1 MKFSFLSTLTTSLL
15 IILFS
20 CKEKSDATAQSQE
33 VSYSYAIDSAR
44 ILIENLLEIYG
55 TPGVSVSVAIRGE
68 LIWSEGFGF
77 SNVENQTKVN
87 PSVTR
92 FRIGSV
98 SKTLTATALGK
109 LYEEKKIE
117 FDDEVQKHVPYFPA
131 KKYPIT
137 VRQVA
142 GHTAGIRHYRGNEF
156 MSSAHYSTVREGL
169 MIFQNDPLL
178 FEPDTDYS
186 YSSYGWNLISA
197 VVEEVAQQDFLNYM
211 QSIFD
216 ELNMEYTGPDIA
228 TTEVPDRTSFYGYSG
243 SEVLEAPYVDNSYKW
258 AGGGFISTSE
268 DLVGFGNANLYNRIY
283 DNKTFEV
290 LTASHKLKDGSSTN
304 YGIGWRSGVNDQGRS
319 WLGHSGG
326 SVGGITM
333 FAMYPD
339 EEIVV
344 ALCSNSSDH
353 QWDGIHHILASL
365 FSTAQ

>member
-1 MKFSFLSTLTTSLL
+1 MKSINLNYLLLFLL
-15 IILFS
+15 IIFIG
-20 CKEKSDATAQSQE
+20 CKGKVVEKEHLTTPDFTE
-33 VSYSYAIDSAR
+33 AIDSAKV
-44 ILIENLLEIYG
+44 LIQDLLDRYQ
-55 TPGVSVSVAIRGE
+55 TPGVAVSVSVGDE
-68 LIWSEGFGF
+68 LVWSEGFGYA
-77 SNVENQTKVN
+77 NVENEIVVDPSETK
-87 PSVTR
+87 

-98 SKTLTATALGK
+98 SKTLTATAIGK
-109 LYEEKKIE
+109 LYEEGKI
-117 FDDEVQKHVPYFPA
+117 DLDKIVQVYTPYFPE
-131 KKYPIT
+131 KRYPIT
-137 VRQVA
+137 VRQIA
-142 GHTAGIRHYRGNEF
+142 GHTAGIRHYRGAEF
-156 MSSAHYSTVREGL
+156 MSDKYYPTIREGL
-169 MIFQNDPLL
+169 AIFENDDLL
-178 FEPDTDYS
+178 FEPDTKYS

-197 VVEEVAQQDFLNYM
+197 VVEEVAEENFLSYM
-211 QSIFD
+211 TQIFQSLEMND
-216 ELNMEYTGPDIA
+216 TEPDIA
-228 TTEVPDRTSFYGYSG
+228 INDIERRTRFYGLWNG
-243 SEVLEAPYVDNSYKW
+243 EMQEAPYVDNSYKW